1 MSFSRKFIVLSALA
15 LVVGMGS
22 ALGAVAAKRAIETN
36 ALIFFTN
43 PNTFNGSV
51 TSPEPDCIPK
61 RDVTV
66 KKVRPGEDRKLATT
80 RSHGHNGFY
89 ATTVGGAI
97 NGGDEFYAAVARR
110 KIDAGRC
117 GSAHSGTTTITTR

>member
-1 MSFSRKFIVLSALA
+1 MSVSGKLVALCALA
-15 LVVGMGS
+15 ILAGTGVGV
-22 ALGAVAAKRAIETN
+22 GAVAAHRAIETN

-66 KKVRPGEDRKLATT
+66 KKVRPGKDRKLATT
-80 RSHGHNGFY
+80 RSRGQHGQY
-89 ATTVGGAI
+89 DTTVGGAI
-97 NGGDEFYAAVARR
+97 NGGDAFYAAVAGRR
-110 KIDAGRC
+110 IDAGKC
-117 GSAHSGTTTITTR
+117 APVHSGTTTITTR